1 VDGALSQEP
10 PGSPKRLVV
19 LGGGPAG
26 LAAAHLAQEQGH
38 EVTLV
43 ERHPWI
49 GGKGASRRSGGYVL
63 DFGPHAYHPRT
74 RAINEL
80 IERHA
85 GSDYLL
91 GPVRMELVLAGRNLQ
106 YPFRLV
112 EGLRKLPPGL
122 SARIVSGFLAARVR
136 RLFREPS
143 TESFRTWGE
152 GQFGSALYRLCFG
165 DYTERVWGVSADE
178 LSVELARRKL
188 PRLSVRALLREIL
201 FRRST
206 MHAHL
211 FGNDFGYH
219 RLGIGS
225 VFEAIAAGIEERGGR
240 ILRGHEVT
248 SLRLGPDGRVAGV
261 GVAGPDGRSDVA
273 CDGVVS
279 TIPLTRLGELLPG
292 AGRGDGSP
300 GGRLEFRSIVLA
312 YAALRRPRF
321 SRAHWTYLVDGR
333 FHFQRISEQKNL
345 SAACCPAG
353 TTMLTL
359 ETSELSAPRGAPD
372 LRRHVEE
379 DLGFFGVRGDEIESL
394 EDFHLADAYPVYRS
408 GYATVLARALE
419 RLEPIGNLVSTG
431 RQGLFLDIDMHDAMV
446 LGRLAVDALA
456 RGEAAGFHREHE
468 RRLERAKAAG

>member
-1 VDGALSQEP
+1 MSPES

-26 LAAAHLAQEQGH
+26 LAAAHFAQERGYA
-38 EVTLV
+38 VTLV

-49 GGKGASRRSGGYVL
+49 GGKGASRRSRGYVL

-85 GSDYLL
+85 GDDYLL
-91 GPVRMELVLAGRNLQ
+91 GPVRMELVLAGRTLQ

-112 EGLRKLPPGL
+112 EGLRKLPAGL
-122 SARIVSGFLAARVR
+122 SARIVAGFLAARVR
-136 RLFREPS
+136 RLFAPPP
-143 TESFRTWGE
+143 TQSFRTWGE
-152 GQFGSALYRLCFG
+152 GQFGTALYRLCFG

-188 PRLSVRALLREIL
+188 PRLSIRALLREIL

-206 MHAHL
+206 IHAHL

-225 VFEAIAAGIEERGGR
+225 VFEAIAEGIEERGGR
-240 ILRGHEVT
+240 ILRGHDVT

-261 GVAGPDGRSDVA
+261 SLDGPHGPSEVP

-279 TIPLTRLGELLPG
+279 TIPLTRLGELLED
-292 AGRGDGSP
+292 AGRGDDSP

-312 YAALRRPRF
+312 YAALRRPQF
-321 SRAHWTYLVDGR
+321 SKAHWTYLVDGR

-345 SAACCPAG
+345 SAACCPAD

-359 ETSELSAPRGAPD
+359 ETSELSCPPGEPE
-372 LRRHVEE
+372 LRRQVEE

-394 EDFHLADAYPVYRS
+394 ESFHLADAYPIYRS

-419 RLEPIGNLVSTG
+419 RLGTIGNLVSTG

-446 LGRLAVDALA
+446 LGRLGVEALG
-456 RGEAAGFHREHE
+456 REGAAEFHRDHE
-468 RRLERAKAAG
+468 RQLERVKAAG

>member
-1 VDGALSQEP
+1 VGGAVSPAL
-10 PGSPKRLVV
+10 PGTPKRLVV

-26 LAAAHLAQEQGH
+26 LSAAHFAQEQGF

-43 ERHPWI
+43 ERHPWV
-49 GGKGASRRSGGYVL
+49 GGKGASRRGRGYVL

-80 IERHA
+80 VERHA

-91 GPVRMELVLAGRNLQ
+91 GPVRMELVLSGRTLQ
-106 YPFRLV
+106 YPFRLL

-122 SARIVSGFLAARVR
+122 SARIVSGFLGARA
-136 RLFREPS
+136 RLLFGPAPA
-143 TESFRTWGE
+143 ESFRSWGE
-152 GQFGSALYRLCFG
+152 AQFGRALYKLCFG

-188 PRLSVRALLREIL
+188 PRLSIRTLLAEVL
-201 FRRST
+201 FRRNT

-211 FGNDFGYH
+211 FGDDFGYH

-240 ILRGHEVT
+240 ILRGQEVT
-248 SLRLGPDGRVAGV
+248 ALRLGPDGRIAGV
-261 GVAGPDGRSDVA
+261 GLNGAGGPSEVP

-292 AGRGDGSP
+292 AVRDADSP
-300 GGRLEFRSIVLA
+300 GEKLEFRSIVLA
-312 YAALRRPRF
+312 YAALRRSRF
-321 SRAHWTYLVDGR
+321 SAAHWTYLVDGR
-333 FHFQRISEQKNL
+333 FRFQRISEQKNL
-345 SAACCPAG
+345 SAACCPEG
-353 TTMLTL
+353 RTMLTL
-359 ETSELSAPRGAPD
+359 ETSELSGPAGEPE
-372 LRRHVEE
+372 LRRDVKE

-394 EDFHLADAYPVYRS
+394 ESFHLADAYPIYRT
-408 GYATVLARALE
+408 GYAPVLARALE
-419 RLEPIGNLVSTG
+419 RLGPIGNLVSTG

-446 LGRLAVDALA
+446 LGRLGVEALA

-468 RRLERAKAAG
+468 RRLAKVKAAG